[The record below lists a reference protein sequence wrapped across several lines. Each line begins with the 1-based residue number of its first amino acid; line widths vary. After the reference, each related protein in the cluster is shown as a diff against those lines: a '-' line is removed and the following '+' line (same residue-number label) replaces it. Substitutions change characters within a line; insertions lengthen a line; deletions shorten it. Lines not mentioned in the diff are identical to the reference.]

1 MGKFFAASL
10 LFLISMNVTAQN
22 RILIVGDSISAGF
35 GLDNGEEWAALLQ
48 KKLQEEQL
56 NYQVV
61 NASISGDTT
70 AGGLA
75 RIEKLLVEN
84 KPQWVLIELGA
95 NDGLRGLSPKEMKKN
110 LAQSILLSQ
119 KMGAKVLLL
128 EVKIPPNYG
137 KRYLD
142 EFSAVYSQ
150 LSTVLDVPFVPS
162 IMEDVAL
169 HKELMQKDLLHPNA
183 LAQPLLLNK
192 IWQTLKSLLYS
203 NTFAKIKVVAGE
215 NSRL

>member
-1 MGKFFAASL
+1 MGQFFAASL
-10 LFLISMNVTAQN
+10 LFFLSMTAMAQN

-35 GLDNGEEWAALLQ
+35 GLDSGQEWAALLQ
-48 KKLQEEQL
+48 KKLHAEQL

-75 RIEKLLVEN
+75 RIEKLLAEN
-84 KPQWVLIELGA
+84 KPQWVLLELGA
-95 NDGLRGLSPKEMKKN
+95 NDGLRGLSPKEMKQN

-119 KMGAKVLLL
+119 KSGAKVLLL

-142 EFSAVYSQ
+142 AFYAVYPQ
-150 LSTVLDVPFVPS
+150 LSDELKVPFVPS

-169 HKELMQKDLLHPNA
+169 KKELMQADLLHPNA
-183 LAQPLLLNK
+183 PAQPFLLNR
-192 IWQTLKSLLYS
+192 IWQVLKPLLQG
-203 NTFAKIKVVAGE
+203 I
-215 NSRL
+215 

>member
-10 LFLISMNVTAQN
+10 LFLMSMTVMAQN

-35 GLDNGEEWAALLQ
+35 GLESGQEWAALLQ
-48 KKLQEEQL
+48 KKLQEQQL

-75 RIEKLLVEN
+75 RIEKLLAEN
-84 KPQWVLIELGA
+84 KPQWVLLELGA

-110 LAQSILLSQ
+110 LTQSILLSQ
-119 KMGAKVLLL
+119 KLGAKVLLL

-142 EFSAVYSQ
+142 EFYAVYPQ
-150 LSTVLDVPFVPS
+150 LSTELSVPFVSS

-169 HKELMQKDLLHPNA
+169 KKELMQQDLLHPNA
-183 LAQPLLLNK
+183 AAQPFLLNR
-192 IWQTLKSLLYS
+192 IWQTLMPLLHS
-203 NTFAKIKVVAGE
+203 
-215 NSRL
+215 

>member
-1 MGKFFAASL
+1 MGKFLAASL
-10 LFLISMNVTAQN
+10 LFLMSMTAVAQN

-35 GLDNGEEWAALLQ
+35 GLESGQEWAALLQ
-48 KKLQEEQL
+48 KKLQAEQL

-75 RIEKLLVEN
+75 RIEKLLAEN

-110 LAQSILLSQ
+110 LAQSISLSQ
-119 KMGAKVLLL
+119 KSGAKVLLL

-142 EFSAVYSQ
+142 EFYAVYPQ
-150 LSTVLDVPFVPS
+150 LSTELSVPFVSS

-169 HKELMQKDLLHPNA
+169 NKELMQQDLLHPNA
-183 LAQPLLLNK
+183 QAQPFLLNR
-192 IWQTLKSLLYS
+192 IWQTLKPLLHS
-203 NTFAKIKVVAGE
+203 
-215 NSRL
+215 

>member
-1 MGKFFAASL
+1 MGKFLAASL
-10 LFLISMNVTAQN
+10 LFLVSMTAIAQN

-35 GLDNGEEWAALLQ
+35 GLENGQEWAALLQ
-48 KKLQEEQL
+48 KKLQAEEL

-70 AGGLA
+70 AGGLT
-75 RIEKLLVEN
+75 RIEKLLIEN

-110 LAQSILLSQ
+110 LAQSISLSQ
-119 KMGAKVLLL
+119 KSGAKVLLL

-142 EFSAVYSQ
+142 EFYAVYPQ
-150 LSTVLDVPFVPS
+150 LSTELNVPFVSS

-169 HKELMQKDLLHPNA
+169 HNELMQKDLLHPNA
-183 LAQPLLLNK
+183 LAQPFLLNK
-192 IWQTLKSLLYS
+192 IWQTLKPLLS
-203 NTFAKIKVVAGE
+203 
-215 NSRL
+215 S

>member
-1 MGKFFAASL
+1 MSKFLAASL
-10 LFLISMNVTAQN
+10 LFLMSMTAVAQN

-35 GLDNGEEWAALLQ
+35 GLDSGQEWAALLQ
-48 KKLQEEQL
+48 KKLQAEQL

-75 RIEKLLVEN
+75 RIEKLLTEN

-110 LAQSILLSQ
+110 LAQSISLSQ
-119 KMGAKVLLL
+119 KSGAKMLLL

-142 EFSAVYSQ
+142 EFYAVYPQ
-150 LSTVLDVPFVPS
+150 LSTELKIPFVSS

-169 HKELMQKDLLHPNA
+169 HNELMQKDLLHPNA
-183 LAQPLLLNK
+183 LAQPFLLNK
-192 IWQTLKSLLYS
+192 IWQTLKPLLHQ
-203 NTFAKIKVVAGE
+203 TE
-215 NSRL
+215 NKRD

>member
-1 MGKFFAASL
+1 MGKFFAVSL
-10 LFLISMNVTAQN
+10 LFLMSMTVMAQN

-35 GLDNGEEWAALLQ
+35 GLDHGQEWAALLQ

-75 RIEKLLVEN
+75 RIEKLLTEN

-150 LSTVLDVPFVPS
+150 LSTELDVPFVPS